1 MRHMDPEKQKSSEKV
16 VQSLKSGISGG
27 ACAELKNAN
36 SAKLEQGGE
45 LSNCIIWPSSDLT

>member
-27 ACAELKNAN
+27 ACAELKNAK

-45 LSNCIIWPSSDLT
+45 LSNYII